1 MISVNDYIIYLF
13 TKMSLQPP
21 AYTVLPQQQTPTDAF
36 KSLLKAPTKINALA
50 DEINKCC
57 MHFRDEVHFRGTG
70 FGGVQPIGVVNMHND
85 KVAKMLKNLADML
98 EKYKAGLIAV
108 DDENKSKLIGFND
121 SNRLEVL
128 FYESCERNT
137 LDTLRANVNQALLSK
152 FESLLRNFKSGLS

>member
-1 MISVNDYIIYLF
+1 M
-13 TKMSLQPP
+13 
-21 AYTVLPQQQTPTDAF
+21 
-36 KSLLKAPTKINALA
+36 LKAPTKIKEFA
-50 DEINKCC
+50 DEITEYCMYFSNK
-57 MHFRDEVHFRGTG
+57 VHFRGTG